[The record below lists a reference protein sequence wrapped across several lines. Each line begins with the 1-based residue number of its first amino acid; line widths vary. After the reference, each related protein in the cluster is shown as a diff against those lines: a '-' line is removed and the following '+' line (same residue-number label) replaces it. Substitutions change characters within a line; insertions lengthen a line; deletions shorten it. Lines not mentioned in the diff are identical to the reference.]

1 MSIIDELRK
10 SNVIIV
16 GAGMTGKSLANF
28 LVKEKIEFQIF
39 DEKISDMD
47 GLPVLNELPQ
57 DIDLALVSPG
67 WKKDQSD
74 IVNLRNRGVRL
85 LSELDLAWSLKE
97 ILAPNQI
104 WLGVTGTNGKTT
116 TVQMLES
123 ILNQSQ
129 FRAIACGNV
138 GLPVVEAVTSPE
150 NFEVLAIEL
159 SSFQIE
165 WSNLPK
171 YQAISILNIADDHID
186 WHETFDNYANSK
198 LKLLDAA
205 EISILN
211 SNDPEIALR
220 STAHGGKKVF
230 FSLSTPNPWEI
241 GVVEELLVDRAFVA
255 NPQNAE
261 SFGQLLDVHPSAPHN
276 ISNAMAA
283 AGLALAIGV
292 PHPVVNSGLKNFKL
306 DHHRL
311 ELVLSKDGIDWIN
324 DSKAT
329 NPHAAKAALSS
340 YQSNIWIAGGLA
352 KGARMADLISKTGS
366 RIKAAILIGQDR
378 ENIAAELLRLAPHV
392 NIYRIDAEGD
402 AQEMMDRVVTQAKDL
417 AEVGDTVILAPA
429 CASMDQF
436 KSYAQRGEFFSN
448 SVRKI
453 LKA

>member
-1 MSIIDELRK
+1 MLVNNKNNKYDI
-10 SNVIIV
+10 IIV

-205 EISILN
+205 EIL
-211 SNDPEIALR
+211 SNTCLIRP
-220 STAHGGKKVF
+220 
-230 FSLSTPNPWEI
+230 
-241 GVVEELLVDRAFVA
+241 
-255 NPQNAE
+255 
-261 SFGQLLDVHPSAPHN
+261 AP
-276 ISNAMAA
+276 
-283 AGLALAIGV
+283 
-292 PHPVVNSGLKNFKL
+292 
-306 DHHRL
+306 
-311 ELVLSKDGIDWIN
+311 
-324 DSKAT
+324 
-329 NPHAAKAALSS
+329 
-340 YQSNIWIAGGLA
+340 
-352 KGARMADLISKTGS
+352 
-366 RIKAAILIGQDR
+366 
-378 ENIAAELLRLAPHV
+378 
-392 NIYRIDAEGD
+392 
-402 AQEMMDRVVTQAKDL
+402 
-417 AEVGDTVILAPA
+417 
-429 CASMDQF
+429 
-436 KSYAQRGEFFSN
+436 
-448 SVRKI
+448 
-453 LKA
+453 